1 MAATMTQVINL
12 ALEVGIL
19 LMAGLG
25 YYFFR
30 ARKYHWHAQ
39 LMTIGFAMIVVS
51 FLLVMLPSLLMTYMT
66 FLDPA
71 TVVFDT
77 ASLLHIPLGILG
89 MALGAFLVIRW
100 AQNDYRLNDMKAAW
114 TMRATMVTWVAN
126 VLLGAAIFFTM
137 PS

>member
-12 ALEVGIL
+12 VLEVGIL
-19 LMAGLG
+19 LMAGFG
-25 YYFFR
+25 YYAFR
-30 ARKYHWHAQ
+30 KKKHHWHAQ
-39 LMTIGFAMIVVS
+39 LMAMGFAMILVS
-51 FLLVMLPSLLMTYMT
+51 FLLVMLPSIWMTYMT

-77 ASLLHIPLGILG
+77 ASLLHIPLGMLG
-89 MALGAFLVIRW
+89 MAVGSFLVLRW
-100 AQNDYRLNDMKAAW
+100 AHNDYRLNDMKAAW